1 MSERVD
7 LAIVG
12 AGPAGLAAAQAAGRA
27 GVEAIVIDDQAGPG
41 GQIYRAVAEATER
54 RLAVLGADYAHGR
67 SLLDALDPR
76 GVRHVAK
83 ATVWQVTRERE
94 IYLTEDG
101 AARCLK
107 ARRILLATGAMERP
121 MPFPGWTLPGVMTAG
136 AGQILLKTAGLAPG
150 GRTVLAGSGPLL
162 LLLAWQY
169 LRAGASI
176 AALVETT
183 PRANLAAALPH
194 FAGALRAPEYLAKG
208 LSMLREIRR
217 AGIPH
222 YRRARGLVARGEREG
237 EGEVASLRFEA
248 GGRTHELA
256 CDLLLVHQG
265 VVPNVQITRA
275 LDLAHRWDALQRSWR
290 PQLDSWGETALEGIA
305 VAGDGGGIGG
315 ARAAELQG
323 RLAGLRAAHRLG
335 ALSEAELA
343 AQAGPLRR
351 ALAHHLAVRPFLD
364 ALYAPAAEFLAPG
377 DETVVC
383 RCEEVTAGAVRGYVR
398 LGCLGP
404 NQTKAFGRPGMGP
417 CQGRFCG
424 LTVSEIIAR
433 ERGVPPEQVGYYRIR
448 PPIKPVSL
456 GELAA
461 MEETDERAE
470 IEAQAL

>member
-1 MSERVD
+1 MPEHLD
-7 LAIVG
+7 LIVVG
-12 AGPAGLAAAQAAGRA
+12 AGPAGLAAARAAGEA
-27 GVEAIVIDDQAGPG
+27 GLEVVVIDDQPGPG
-41 GQIYRAVAEATER
+41 GQIYRGVAGAGES
-54 RLAVLGADYAHGR
+54 RLAMLGADYARGR
-67 SLLDALDPR
+67 SLLDALDRP
-76 GVRHVAK
+76 GVRHIPN

-94 IYLTEDG
+94 VYLSEGG
-101 AARCLK
+101 AARHLR
-107 ARRILLATGAMERP
+107 ARHIVLATGAMERP

-150 GRTVLAGSGPLL
+150 GRTILAGSGPLL

-183 PRANLAAALPH
+183 PRANSTAALPH
-194 FAGALRAPEYLAKG
+194 LPGALRAMEYLRKG
-208 LSMLREIRR
+208 LSMLTAIRR

-222 YRRARGLVARGEREG
+222 YRRASGLNARGHG
-237 EGEVASLRFEA
+237 EIASLSFTA
-248 GGRTHELA
+248 GGRTHELP

-265 VVPNVQITRA
+265 VVPNVQMTRA
-275 LDLAHRWDALQRSWR
+275 LDLAHDWDPLQRCWR
-290 PQLDSWGETALEGIA
+290 PRLDPWGETELEGIA

-315 ARAAELQG
+315 ARVAELQG
-323 RLAGLRAAHRLG
+323 RLAGLRAASRLG
-335 ALSEAELA
+335 ALSDADLA
-343 AQAGPLRR
+343 ARAKPLRR
-351 ALAHHLAVRPFLD
+351 ELAHHLAVRPFLD

-377 DETVVC
+377 DETIVC

-433 ERGVPPEQVGYYRIR
+433 ERAVPPAEVGYYRIR

-461 MEETDERAE
+461 MEEVDEQEELEARAV
-470 IEAQAL
+470 